1 MKRLVIG
8 IAAFTLVLGACGDDD
23 GGEVRDIDGGTES
36 GSGSPSGTGSG
47 SPSGTASGPASGS
60 ASGSATG
67 IAAECVPVGD
77 RDDADATVGV
87 RLGEWVIDLATDE
100 VAAGAVLFEADNV
113 GAEPH
118 ELVVIRGVAPG
129 DLPLDEHGAL
139 DESGLPDGALIGEI
153 EPFPGGE
160 DCWGVFDLE
169 PDEYTLVCNIV
180 ETEEGGEVESHL
192 EEGMVT
198 TLTVT

>member
-8 IAAFTLVLGACGDDD
+8 IAAFALVLGACGDDD
-23 GGEVRDIDGGTES
+23 GGDVRDIDGGTES
-36 GSGSPSGTGSG
+36 GTGSGSPSGTGSG
-47 SPSGTASGPASGS
+47 SPSGTGSGS

-67 IAAECVPVGD
+67 VAAECVPVGD
-77 RDDADATVGV
+77 ADAADVTVGV
-87 RLGEWVIDLATDE
+87 ELGEWVIDLSTQE
-100 VAAGAVLFEADNV
+100 VAAGAVLLEADNV

-153 EPFPGGE
+153 EPFPAGE
-160 DCWGVFDLE
+160 DCTGVFDLE
-169 PDEYTLVCNIV
+169 PGDYTLVCNIV